1 MAENITGMNPAI
13 IKWARERSGYS
24 LAEAAAVVKKDVAI
38 LTDWECGVSAPTYVQ
53 LEKLAD
59 KYKRPVAIFFFPEPP
74 EEPDIAGNLAMRSS
88 DTPPLSPRMHILLRQ
103 AYARQISLMELSD
116 RVNPEADPI
125 FRSLRTTLD
134 VSAIAFAR
142 KTRAYLDVSVDT
154 QMGWHNTKEALE
166 RWQDII
172 EENGVFVFK
181 DAFRD
186 DTVDGFC
193 LAHEEFPV
201 IYLNNSRPAVRQ
213 IFSLFHELAHL
224 LLGENGITR
233 GNRIHGGEKVENFC
247 NQFATEFLVP
257 DLDLDTRLTFPIY
270 DDDAIGTLANRY
282 KVSRSII
289 LLKLVNKGIFAQEDY
304 AQKIEEWTTERG
316 AYKRKKSVDEI
327 PMLMSSGPEP
337 SFHKRK
343 DVGAKTSGKRRYYKT
358 RATYLG
364 YRFMELAFS
373 KYRQGQ
379 CSIEQ
384 LAEHLDVKVED
395 LPGLENSLLRK
406 ADN

>member
-38 LTDWECGVSAPTYVQ
+38 LTDWESGGSAPTYVQ

-88 DTPPLSPRMHILLRQ
+88 DTPPLSPQMHILLRQ

-116 RVNPEADPI
+116 RVNPAADLI

-142 KTRAYLDVSVDT
+142 KTRAYLDVSVET
-154 QMGWHNTKEALE
+154 QRGWHNTKEALE

-172 EENGVFVFK
+172 EEKGIFVFK

-247 NQFATEFLVP
+247 NQFAAEFLVP

-282 KVSRSII
+282 KVSRPVI
-289 LLKLVNKGIFAQEDY
+289 LLKLVNGGILTRDDY

-316 AYKRKKSVDEI
+316 AYKKKKSVDEI
-327 PMLMSSGPEP
+327 PMLRSSGPEP
-337 SFHKRK
+337 SFHKWK
-343 DVGAKTSGKRRYYKT
+343 DVGAKTSGRRRYYKT

-364 YRFMELAFS
+364 HRFMELAFS
-373 KYRQGQ
+373 KYHQGQ

-395 LPGLENSLLRK
+395 LPELENSLLRK